1 MAGRLFSRRGYYGTS
16 IRDIAT
22 ALRLQGGSLYAH
34 IAAKEELLWEIV
46 DEAAQAFLSGLEP
59 IVRSEQ
65 PPLEKLRQAVAA
77 HLRVV
82 TERQDAA
89 VVFNHEW
96 RALSPKRR
104 QAVLALRDAYE
115 GLFREILAEGQRT
128 GVFRADLDVP
138 LVTRFIL
145 TALNGVAV
153 WYRPKGPL
161 SPEQIAA
168 AFVDWAARG
177 LLADPKE

>member
-1 MAGRLFSRRGYYGTS
+1 MN
-16 IRDIAT
+16 
-22 ALRLQGGSLYAH
+22 GGP
-34 IAAKEELLWEIV
+34 W
-46 DEAAQAFLSGLEP
+46 
-59 IVRSEQ
+59 
-65 PPLEKLRQAVAA
+65 
-77 HLRVV
+77 
-82 TERQDAA
+82 
-89 VVFNHEW
+89 
-96 RALSPKRR
+96 
-104 QAVLALRDAYE
+104 AVLALRDAYE
-115 GLFREILAEGQRT
+115 GLFREILAEGQRA